1 LKAPQEPS
9 SLTSDIFK
17 EELMETLFHD
27 LRFGIR
33 RLIKTPG
40 FTVIAVLSLA
50 LGIGANTA
58 IFSLVNLILFRP
70 LPVANPQEVVSVS
83 PVGKDGA
90 LAAFSYPNYI
100 DFRDRNEVLSGLL
113 ASRFVV
119 VSMSRNGN
127 NEKVWGDLVSGN
139 YFDVLGV
146 KPALGRSFLPEEDKT
161 RLSHPVVVISHSLW
175 QRRFGGDPSVID
187 SDVLINGM
195 KFKVIG
201 VAPAGFKGTEVIY
214 TPEIYA
220 PFATQKW
227 IEPESDYLDKR
238 DESNMF
244 AVGRLKPGVSAAQA
258 EASLNLLAAQLAKD
272 FPNENEGLGI
282 QVIPPGFVVPQFRN
296 TMLGVS
302 AALMGLVALVLLI
315 ACANLANLLLARA
328 TERGKEIAIRLSIGA
343 SRARIVRQ
351 LLTES
356 VMLAVAGGLAGVA
369 LARWIIDS
377 IMALKPPIAIPITLE
392 LHVDWRVLVFS
403 MIVSVITGVLFGLV
417 PALQATKPD
426 LIPALKDAASQ
437 SGARR
442 SLLRNGLVVTQ
453 IAVSLLLLI
462 AAGLTLRAL
471 QQLRVMNPGF
481 NPENVLMMNFDLR
494 LQGYQTDVGAQLRKQ
509 LLNRVESLPG
519 AQSASI
525 TGFMPLSMNYSG
537 ATILIEGRLQERGV
551 NAPSAMQAGV
561 GLKYFETIGTP
572 LVAGRDLT
580 EQDQEGKTRS
590 AVVNETFA
598 RKFFP
603 GANPIET
610 ALGKQFRTSPEE
622 QPWQIA
628 GVAKD
633 GKYWTIGED
642 PQAFVWFPIRD
653 HLSYN
658 YLLVRTSAKP
668 ETLIGAIRA
677 EFRNLDPNLPVTDVK
692 TLTDHMNLSF
702 FPARAFASLLSAFGL
717 LALTL
722 AAIGIF
728 GVMSY
733 AVSQRTR
740 EIGVRMA
747 LGAGAKDIFKLVI
760 GRGLSLTLIGV
771 GVGLAL
777 AVVGT
782 RFLSSLLYNVSALDP
797 LAFVGVTLL
806 LVAVAF
812 LACYFPARRA
822 MKTDPIVALRHE

>member
-1 LKAPQEPS
+1 
-9 SLTSDIFK
+9 
-17 EELMETLFHD
+17 METLFHD
-27 LRFGIR
+27 LRFGFR

-40 FTVIAVLSLA
+40 FAVIAVLSLA

-113 ASRFVV
+113 VSRFVV

-127 NEKVWGDLVSGN
+127 NEKVWGNLVSGN

-175 QRRFGGDPSVID
+175 QRRFGGDPSVVS

-272 FPNENEGLGI
+272 FPNENEGLMI

-296 TMLGVS
+296 AMLGVS

-417 PALQATKPD
+417 PALHATKPD

-437 SGARR
+437 SGVRR
-442 SLLRNGLVVTQ
+442 SLLRNGLVVAQ

-471 QQLRVMNPGF
+471 QRLRVMNPGF
-481 NPENVLMMNFDLR
+481 NPENVLMMNFDLK
-494 LQGYQTDVGAQLRKQ
+494 LQGYQTDAGAQLRKQ

-525 TGFMPLSMNYSG
+525 TGFIPLSMSYSG
-537 ATILIEGRLQERGV
+537 TAILIEGRPQERGV
-551 NAPSAMQAGV
+551 NAPSAMQARV

-653 HLSYN
+653 QLSYN
-658 YLLVRTSAKP
+658 HLLVRTSAKP

-692 TLTDHMNLSF
+692 TLTEHMSLSL

-747 LGAGAKDIFKLVI
+747 LGAGAKDIFKLII

-782 RFLSSLLYNVSALDP
+782 RFLSSLLYNVSAVDP

-822 MKTDPIVALRHE
+822 MRTDPMVALRYE

>member
-1 LKAPQEPS
+1 MQ
-9 SLTSDIFK
+9 
-17 EELMETLFHD
+17 TLWQD
-27 LRFGIR
+27 LRYGLR
-33 RLIKTPG
+33 TLARKPG
-40 FTVIAVLSLA
+40 FTVIAVISLA

-175 QRRFGGDPSVID
+175 QRRFGGDPSVVD

-227 IEPESDYLDKR
+227 IEPENDYLDER

-296 TMLGVS
+296 AMLRVS

-442 SLLRNGLVVTQ
+442 SLLRNGLVVAQ

-525 TGFMPLSMNYSG
+525 TGFIPLSMNYNG
-537 ATILIEGRLQERGV
+537 ATILIEGRPQERGV

-653 HLSYN
+653 QLSYN
-658 YLLVRTSAKP
+658 HLLVRTSAKP

-692 TLTDHMNLSF
+692 TLTEHMSLSL

-728 GVMSY
+728 GMMSY

-760 GRGLSLTLIGV
+760 RRGLSLTLIGV

-782 RFLSSLLYNVSALDP
+782 RFLSSLLYNVSAVDP
-797 LAFVGVTLL
+797 LAFIGVTLL

-822 MKTDPIVALRHE
+822 MKTDPMVALRHD

>member
-1 LKAPQEPS
+1 
-9 SLTSDIFK
+9 
-17 EELMETLFHD
+17 METLFHD
-27 LRFGIR
+27 LRFGFR

-40 FTVIAVLSLA
+40 FALIAILSLA

-58 IFSLVNLILFRP
+58 VFSLVNLILFRP
-70 LPVANPQEVVSVS
+70 LPVADPEKVVSVS
-83 PVGKDGA
+83 AVGKNGE
-90 LAAFSYPNYI
+90 LAAFSYPNYL

-113 ASRFVV
+113 VSRFAYM
-119 VSMSRNGN
+119 SLSRNGN
-127 NEKVWGDLVSGN
+127 NERVWGDLVSGN

-146 KPALGRSFLPEEDKT
+146 KPALGRTFLPEEDKT
-161 RLSHPVVVISHSLW
+161 RLSHPVAVISHSLW
-175 QRRFGGDPSVID
+175 QTRFGGDPSIINN
-187 SDVLINGM
+187 DVLINGR

-201 VAPAGFKGTEVIY
+201 VTPAGFKGTEVIY
-214 TPEIYA
+214 TPEIYV
-220 PFATQKW
+220 PFAMQKW
-227 IEPESDYLDKR
+227 IEPESDYMDNR
-238 DESNMF
+238 GSGNMF
-244 AVGRLKPGVSAAQA
+244 AVGRLKSGVGAAQA

-272 FPNENEGLGI
+272 FPNDNEGLGI
-282 QVIPPGFVVPQFRN
+282 QVIPPGFVIPQLRN
-296 TMLGVS
+296 AMLGVS

-315 ACANLANLLLARA
+315 ACTNLANLLLARA
-328 TERGKEIAIRLSIGA
+328 TERGREIAIRLSIGA
-343 SRARIVRQ
+343 GRARIVRQ

-356 VMLAVAGGLAGVA
+356 VMLAVTGGLVGMA
-369 LARWIIDS
+369 LAQWIIDS
-377 IMALKPPIAIPITLE
+377 IMALKPPIEIPLTLE
-392 LHVDWRVLVFS
+392 PHVDWRVLVFS
-403 MIVSVITGVLFGLV
+403 MIVSVVTGVLFGLV

-426 LIPALKDAASQ
+426 LVPALKDAASQ
-437 SGARR
+437 SGVRR
-442 SLLRNGLVVTQ
+442 SLLRSGLVVAQ
-453 IAVSLLLLI
+453 ISVSLLLLI

-471 QQLRVMNPGF
+471 QRLRVMNPGF
-481 NPENVLMMNFDLR
+481 NPENALMMNFDLS
-494 LQGYQTDVGAQLRKQ
+494 LQGYEKDAGVQFRKQ

-519 AQSASI
+519 ARTASI
-525 TGFMPLSMNYSG
+525 TDFMPLSMSYNG
-537 ATILIEGRLQERGV
+537 TTILIEGRPQERGV
-551 NAPSAMQAGV
+551 NTPQAMKADV

-603 GANPIET
+603 GANPIEN
-610 ALGKQFRTSPEE
+610 ALGKQFRTSPEG

-628 GVAKD
+628 GVARD
-633 GKYWTIGED
+633 GKYWTIDED
-642 PQAFVWFPIRD
+642 PQAFVWLPIGKQ
-653 HLSYN
+653 LAYN

-668 ETLIGAIRA
+668 ETVIGAIRG

-692 TLTDHMNLSF
+692 TLTEHMSLSL

-717 LALTL
+717 LALAL

-760 GRGLSLTLIGV
+760 GRGLLLTSIGV
-771 GVGLAL
+771 GVGLTLAL
-777 AVVGT
+777 VGT
-782 RFLSSLLYNVSALDP
+782 RLISNLLYSMSAIDP
-797 LAFVGVTLL
+797 LTFAGVTLL

-822 MKTDPIVALRHE
+822 MKTDPMVALRYE

>member
-1 LKAPQEPS
+1 
-9 SLTSDIFK
+9 
-17 EELMETLFHD
+17 METLFHD
-27 LRFGIR
+27 LRFGFR

-40 FTVIAVLSLA
+40 FALIAILSLA

-58 IFSLVNLILFRP
+58 IFSLVNMILFRP
-70 LPVANPQEVVSVS
+70 LPVADPQEVVSVS
-83 PVGKDGA
+83 AVGKNGEM
-90 LAAFSYPNYI
+90 AAFSYPNYL

-113 ASRFVV
+113 VSRPAYM
-119 VSMSRNGN
+119 SLSRNGN
-127 NEKVWGDLVSGN
+127 NERVWGNLVSGN
-139 YFDVLGV
+139 YFDLLGV
-146 KPALGRSFLPEEDKT
+146 KPALGRTFLPEEDKT
-161 RLSHPVVVISHSLW
+161 RLSHPVVVIGHSLW
-175 QRRFGGDPSVID
+175 QTRFGGDPSVVD
-187 SDVLINGM
+187 SDVLINGR

-220 PFATQKW
+220 PFAMQKW
-227 IEPESDYLDKR
+227 IEPESNYLDKR

-272 FPNENEGLGI
+272 FPNENEGLKI
-282 QVIPPGFVVPQFRN
+282 QVVPPGFILPQLRN
-296 TMLGVS
+296 AMLSVS

-315 ACANLANLLLARA
+315 ACTNLANLLLARA
-328 TERGKEIAIRLSIGA
+328 TERGREIAIRLSIGA
-343 SRARIVRQ
+343 GRARIVRQ

-356 VMLAVAGGLAGVA
+356 VMLAVAGGLVGMA
-369 LARWIIDS
+369 LAQWIIDS
-377 IMALKPPIAIPITLE
+377 IMALKPPSGIPITLE

-403 MIVSVITGVLFGLV
+403 MIVSVITGILFGLV

-437 SGARR
+437 SGVRR
-442 SLLRNGLVVTQ
+442 SLLRSGLVVAQ
-453 IAVSLLLLI
+453 VAVSLLLLI

-471 QQLRVMNPGF
+471 QRLRVMNPGF
-481 NPENVLMMNFDLR
+481 NPENALMMNFDLSI
-494 LQGYQTDVGAQLRKQ
+494 QGYEADAGAQLRKQ

-519 AQSASI
+519 AKSASI
-525 TGFMPLSMNYSG
+525 TDFMPLSLNYSG
-537 ATILIEGRLQERGV
+537 TSILIEGRPQERGV
-551 NAPSAMQAGV
+551 NAPQAMQARV
-561 GLKYFETIGTP
+561 GLKYFETIGAP

-603 GANPIET
+603 GANPIEN
-610 ALGKQFRTSPEE
+610 ALGKQFRTSPEG
-622 QPWQIA
+622 QPWQIV
-628 GVAKD
+628 GVARD
-633 GKYWTIGED
+633 GKYFTIGEP
-642 PQAFVWFPIRD
+642 PQAFVWYPIGNQ
-653 HLSYN
+653 LAYN

-668 ETLIGAIRA
+668 ETVIGAILG

-692 TLTDHMNLSF
+692 TLTEHMSLSL
-702 FPARAFASLLSAFGL
+702 FPARAFASLLSAFGV
-717 LALTL
+717 LALAL
-722 AAIGIF
+722 AAIGLF

-733 AVSQRTR
+733 AVGQRTR

-760 GRGLSLTLIGV
+760 GRGLLLTSIGV

-777 AVVGT
+777 ALVGT
-782 RFLSSLLYNVSALDP
+782 RLISSLIYSVSVIDP
-797 LAFVGVTLL
+797 LTFAGVTLL

-822 MKTDPIVALRHE
+822 MKTDPMVALRYE

>member
-1 LKAPQEPS
+1 
-9 SLTSDIFK
+9 
-17 EELMETLFHD
+17 METLFQD
-27 LRFGIR
+27 LRFGFR

-40 FTVIAVLSLA
+40 FAVIAILSIA

-58 IFSLVNLILFRP
+58 VFSLVNLILFRP
-70 LPVANPQEVVSVS
+70 LPVADPGKVVSVS
-83 PVGKDGA
+83 AVGKDGEM
-90 LAAFSYPNYI
+90 AAFSYPNYL

-113 ASRFVV
+113 VSRFTYM
-119 VSMSRNGN
+119 SLSRNGN
-127 NEKVWGDLVSGN
+127 NERVWGNLVSGN

-146 KPALGRSFLPEEDKT
+146 KPALGRTFLPEEDKT
-161 RLSHPVVVISHSLW
+161 RLSHPVAVISHTFW
-175 QRRFGGDPSVID
+175 QTRFGGDPSVVS
-187 SDVLINGM
+187 SDVLINGR

-201 VAPAGFKGTEVIY
+201 VTPAGFNGTEVIY
-214 TPEIYA
+214 TPEIYV
-220 PFATQKW
+220 PFAMQKW
-227 IEPESDYLDKR
+227 IEPQSDYLDKR
-238 DESNMF
+238 DSTNMF
-244 AVGRLKPGVSAAQA
+244 AVGRLKPGVNAAQA
-258 EASLNLLAAQLAKD
+258 EASLNVLAAQLAKD
-272 FPNENEGLGI
+272 FPNENEGLKI
-282 QVIPPGFVVPQFRN
+282 QLVPPGFILPQIRSA
-296 TMLGVS
+296 MLSVS
-302 AALMGLVALVLLI
+302 GALMGLVALVLLI
-315 ACANLANLLLARA
+315 ACTNLANLLLARS
-328 TERGKEIAIRLSIGA
+328 TERGREIAIRLSIGA
-343 SRARIVRQ
+343 GRARIVRQ

-356 VMLAVAGGLAGVA
+356 VTLAVAGGLVGMA

-392 LHVDWRVLVFS
+392 PHVDWRVLIFS
-403 MIVSVITGVLFGLV
+403 MIASVVTGVLFGLV

-426 LIPALKDAASQ
+426 LIPALKDAVSQ
-437 SGARR
+437 SGVRR
-442 SLLRNGLVVTQ
+442 SWLRGGLVVAQ
-453 IAVSLLLLI
+453 VAVSLLLLI

-471 QQLRVMNPGF
+471 QRLRVMNPGF
-481 NPENVLMMNFDLR
+481 NPENALMMNFDLS
-494 LQGYQTDVGAQLRKQ
+494 LQGYDADAGAQLRKQ

-525 TGFMPLSMNYSG
+525 ADFMPLSMNFST
-537 ATILIEGRLQERGV
+537 APILIEGRPQERGV
-551 NAPSAMQAGV
+551 SNMPQALQARV

-603 GANPIET
+603 GANPIEN
-610 ALGKQFRTSPEE
+610 ALGKQFRTAPEE

-628 GVAKD
+628 GVARD

-642 PQAFVWFPIRD
+642 PQAFVWFPIGKR
-653 HLSYN
+653 LSYN

-668 ETLIGAIRA
+668 ETMIGAIRG
-677 EFRNLDPNLPVTDVK
+677 EFRNLDPNLPLTDVK
-692 TLTDHMNLSF
+692 TLTEHMSLSL

-722 AAIGIF
+722 AAIGIY

-740 EIGVRMA
+740 EIGIRMA
-747 LGAGAKDIFKLVI
+747 VGAGAKDIFKLVI
-760 GRGLSLTLIGV
+760 RRGLLLTSIGV
-771 GVGLAL
+771 GAGLVLAL
-777 AVVGT
+777 VGT
-782 RFLSSLLYNVSALDP
+782 RLISSLLSNVSAIDP
-797 LAFVGVTLL
+797 LTFMGVTLL

-822 MKTDPIVALRHE
+822 MKTDPMVALRDE

>member
-1 LKAPQEPS
+1 MQ
-9 SLTSDIFK
+9 
-17 EELMETLFHD
+17 TLWQD
-27 LRFGIR
+27 LRYGLR
-33 RLIKTPG
+33 TLTRKPG
-40 FTVIAVLSLA
+40 FAVIAILSLA

-113 ASRFVV
+113 VSRFVV

-127 NEKVWGDLVSGN
+127 NEKVWGNLVSGN

-175 QRRFGGDPSVID
+175 QTRFGGDPSVVD

-214 TPEIYA
+214 TPDIYA

-296 TMLGVS
+296 AMLGVS

-328 TERGKEIAIRLSIGA
+328 TERSKEIAIRLSIGA

-356 VMLAVAGGLAGVA
+356 VMLAVAGGLTGVA

-442 SLLRNGLVVTQ
+442 SLLRNGLVVAQ

-494 LQGYQTDVGAQLRKQ
+494 LQGYQTDAGAQLRKQ

-537 ATILIEGRLQERGV
+537 ATILIEGRPQERGV

-653 HLSYN
+653 QLSYN

-692 TLTDHMNLSF
+692 TLTEHMSLSL

-782 RFLSSLLYNVSALDP
+782 RFLSSLLYNVSAVDP

-822 MKTDPIVALRHE
+822 MKTDPMVALRYE

>member
-1 LKAPQEPS
+1 MSVHLWDSDFPKASKRFLKPS
-9 SLTSDIFK
+9 GVA
-17 EELMETLFHD
+17 METLFHD
-27 LRFGIR
+27 LRFGVR

-58 IFSLVNLILFRP
+58 VFSLVNLILFRP
-70 LPVANPQEVVSVS
+70 LPVANPQEVISVS
-83 PVGKDGA
+83 AVGKEGQ
-90 LAAFSYPNYI
+90 LAAFSYPNYL

-113 ASRFVV
+113 VYRFVGV
-119 VSMSRNGN
+119 RLSRNGN
-127 NEKVWGDLVSGN
+127 DEKVWGNLVSGN

-146 KPALGRSFLPEEDKT
+146 KPALGRTFLPEEDKT

-175 QRRFGGDPSVID
+175 QTRFGGDPSVVD
-187 SDVLINGM
+187 SDVLINGR
-195 KFKVIG
+195 KFKIIG

-220 PFATQKW
+220 PLAMQKW

-244 AVGRLKPGVSAAQA
+244 AVGRLKPGVNAAQA
-258 EASLNLLAAQLAKD
+258 EASLNVLAAQLAKD
-272 FPNENEGLGI
+272 FPNENEGLKI
-282 QVIPPGFVVPQFRN
+282 QVVPPGFILPQIRSA
-296 TMLGVS
+296 MLSVS
-302 AALMGLVALVLLI
+302 SALMGLVALVLLI
-315 ACANLANLLLARA
+315 ACTNLANLLLARA
-328 TERGKEIAIRLSIGA
+328 TERGREIAIRLSIGA
-343 SRARIVRQ
+343 SRGRIVRQ

-356 VMLAVAGGLAGVA
+356 VTLAVAGGLVGMA
-369 LARWIIDS
+369 LAQWIIDS
-377 IMALKPPIAIPITLE
+377 IMALKPPIEIPITLE

-426 LIPALKDAASQ
+426 LVPALKDVASQ
-437 SGARR
+437 SGVRR

-453 IAVSLLLLI
+453 VAVSLLLLI

-471 QQLRVMNPGF
+471 QRLRALNPGF
-481 NPENVLMMNFDLR
+481 NPENALMMNFDLS
-494 LQGYQTDVGAQLRKQ
+494 LQGYDADAGAQLRKQ

-525 TGFMPLSMNYSG
+525 TDFMPLSMNFSNG
-537 ATILIEGRLQERGV
+537 SILIEGRPQERGV
-551 NAPSAMQAGV
+551 NAPSAMQADV

-572 LVAGRDLT
+572 LVAGRDLN

-590 AVVNETFA
+590 VVVNETFA

-603 GANPIET
+603 GANPIEN
-610 ALGKQFRTSPEE
+610 ALGKQFRTAPGG
-622 QPWQIA
+622 QPWQIV
-628 GVAKD
+628 GVARD

-642 PQAFVWFPIRD
+642 PQAFVWYPIGKQ
-653 HLSYN
+653 LAYN
-658 YLLVRTSAKP
+658 YLLARTTARP
-668 ETLIGAIRA
+668 ESVIGAIRG

-692 TLTDHMNLSF
+692 TLTEHMSLSL
-702 FPARAFASLLSAFGL
+702 FPARTFASLLSAFGL

-722 AAIGIF
+722 ASIGIF

-747 LGAGAKDIFKLVI
+747 LGAGAKDIFRLVV
-760 GRGLSLTLIGV
+760 GRGLWLTMIGV

-777 AVVGT
+777 A
-782 RFLSSLLYNVSALDP
+782 F
-797 LAFVGVTLL
+797 
-806 LVAVAF
+806 
-812 LACYFPARRA
+812 
-822 MKTDPIVALRHE
+822 